1 MNQTTGWFRKNKYWT
16 RLSGARGLAFL
27 SACTGLWVVHAAP
40 IPIQVTDA
48 AWRCGHGY
56 EHESGNPVTFTVN
69 GQQKVATSSSRVSAL
84 GPLNKLDRPAW
95 AIGATVALVA
105 LTTTFLAV
113 EARGDR
119 AKQ

>member
-27 SACTGLWVVHAAP
+27 SACTGLWVVHGAP

-56 EHESGNPVTFTVN
+56 GVAVTDMN
-69 GQQKVATSSSRVSAL
+69 MNL
-84 GPLNKLDRPAW
+84 
-95 AIGATVALVA
+95 AIQSHSQLMDNEKWPQVQAG
-105 LTTTFLAV
+105 
-113 EARGDR
+113 
-119 AKQ
+119 